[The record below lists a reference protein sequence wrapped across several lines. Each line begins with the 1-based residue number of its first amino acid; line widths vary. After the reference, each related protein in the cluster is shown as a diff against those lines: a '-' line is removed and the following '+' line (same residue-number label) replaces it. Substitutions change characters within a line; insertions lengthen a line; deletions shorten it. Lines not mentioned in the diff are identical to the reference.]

1 MRNAGVFDRYSKEE
15 RAELISTWSAE
26 KLLEGY
32 KAYYIGFNPLDFDV
46 ADTFDLIRAEIIK
59 RCTKEAEKNDN

>member
-1 MRNAGVFDRYSKEE
+1 MRNAGVFDRYSREE

-32 KAYYIGFNPLDFDV
+32 KAYCIGFNPLDDDV
-46 ADTFDLIRAEIIK
+46 CDTFDLIRDEIIK
-59 RCTKEAEKNDN
+59 RCTKEEHS